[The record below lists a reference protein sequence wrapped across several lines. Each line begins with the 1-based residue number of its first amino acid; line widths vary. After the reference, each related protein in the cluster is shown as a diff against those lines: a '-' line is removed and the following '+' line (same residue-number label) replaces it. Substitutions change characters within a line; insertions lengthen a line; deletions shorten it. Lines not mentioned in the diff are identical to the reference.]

1 VKSRV
6 IRGGDEGV
14 EVFVTSTVMA
24 GVAEAREDGG
34 WEASAGGGTVEIEGN
49 WRGVEEGGI
58 VGVAKVDWQA
68 IVITKT
74 RISVLNKWDES
85 LL

>member
-1 VKSRV
+1 V
-6 IRGGDEGV
+6 IKGGDEGV

-34 WEASAGGGTVEIEGN
+34 WEDSAGGGTVEIEGN
-49 WRGVEEGGI
+49 WRGVEEGSI
-58 VGVAKVDWQA
+58 VGVAIVDWHA

>member
-34 WEASAGGGTVEIEGN
+34 WEDSAGRGTVEIEGN
-49 WRGVEEGGI
+49 WRGVEEGSI

-74 RISVLNKWDES
+74 RISVLNKCDES
-85 LL
+85 L